1 MNCQLF
7 DEGTTNLCLVSDPR
21 ALVDRGIYRLVPKPA
36 VLFRGEQT
44 TAESQ
49 KKSVSFLH
57 QPSKPILTKG
67 GIEAKS
73 KAIKKVKNVSQKPK
87 SSSEASKHEA
97 ATAVSSRK
105 QGKRDFKKK
114 TLIMIPKTEV
124 IDPEPE
130 TNKNQSIFTPIVL
143 SEKKTSKIKDKT
155 SETSKGTQAGVV
167 TQPSKPVPN
176 QDLQEP

>member
-7 DEGTTNLCLVSDPR
+7 DEGTTNWCLVSDPR
-21 ALVDRGIYRLVPKPA
+21 ALVDRGIYRLIPKPA

-44 TAESQ
+44 AAESQ

-73 KAIKKVKNVSQKPK
+73 KAIKKVKNVTQKPK

-105 QGKRDFKKK
+105 QGKRDLKKK

-124 IDPEPE
+124 IEPEPE
-130 TNKNQSIFTPIVL
+130 TNKNQSIFTPIIL
-143 SEKKTSKIKDKT
+143 SEKKTSKMKDKA
-155 SETSKGTQAGVV
+155 SEASKGGQAGVV